1 MQYKGL
7 SSIDALRDRNSNYN
21 LAYIAGESYL
31 KHFRKKYF
39 VSGDGILPDLI
50 SIGMKKDFC
59 CRKML
64 DYTLNG
70 ILESGILNKFI
81 EFDYFYK
88 IIARIHAMD
97 SENSYEQLSMKHF
110 EGFFFLAFYRTF
122 HITYSIGFGNIDA

>member
-7 SSIDALRDRNSNYN
+7 SSIDALRDRNSNNN
-21 LAYIAGESYL
+21 LAYIAGESHL

-64 DYTLNG
+64 NYTLND

-88 IIARIHAMD
+88 IIARIHDMD
-97 SENSYEQLSMKHF
+97 SENSYEQLSIQHF
-110 EGFFFLAFYRTF
+110 VGFFSCFL
-122 HITYSIGFGNIDA
+122 